1 MKGTD
6 TLCADYIEGMMSDF
20 TCTPFTGVLSWKAC
34 NNNERVIH
42 VQKSS
47 SNRAFSTNNKI
58 KGRFE
63 KDKEELNDNIA
74 AKTCYQP
81 ETKEKEINP
90 CQPNTIQINLLGRQF
105 NTEIP
110 THRFRDKDCH
120 SFTFLSLPIIDPNAE
135 TSSVP
140 SVMDSNV
147 PSMTLSNEPSVKAS
161 NNPSA
166 TASSTPSVVDS
177 NVPSMTVSND
187 PSVKATSNPSA
198 TASSTPSLIASSKPS
213 VKAISNPSATASST
227 PSAVDSNVPS
237 ENPLFSPIGI
247 ISTKP
252 PTPTPSLS
260 SVVVTKSPA
269 PSLSPLSVLV
279 TKPPHPVASPSIS
292 PAPTMNIR
300 PTNTKSPKTG
310 KGSRL
315 RKMN

>member
-1 MKGTD
+1 VKGTD

-110 THRFRDKDCH
+110 THRFRDKECH

-166 TASSTPSVVDS
+166 TASFTPSVVDS
-177 NVPSMTVSND
+177 N
-187 PSVKATSNPSA
+187 
-198 TASSTPSLIASSKPS
+198 I
-213 VKAISNPSATASST
+213 
-227 PSAVDSNVPS
+227 PS
-237 ENPLFSPIGI
+237 E
-247 ISTKP
+247 
-252 PTPTPSLS
+252 TPSLS
-260 SVVVTKSPA
+260 PISKFATNSTPYPVIFRSALQWATENGYDCDNDAKLQAAQISFNLDCVLI
-269 PSLSPLSVLV
+269 SLIKIDNHKVYICVFSAKCLMSTLYGCTEP
-279 TKPPHPVASPSIS
+279 
-292 PAPTMNIR
+292 
-300 PTNTKSPKTG
+300 
-310 KGSRL
+310 
-315 RKMN
+315 